1 MRNKIMLLAI
11 IVFAAANAN
20 AQIDYKTTTLSLGI
34 NVGVPTSPSDFYSIA
49 YGADL
54 QADFAVAPTTKIT
67 ASVGYEN
74 YSVKSTIG
82 TGHTG
87 MVPLLAGAKFNIGQ
101 KAYGHAQIGYGFE
114 TDKGAGGAFAYAP
127 SIGYYFSP
135 NFDASVKYLAFSK
148 DGSTLSSVNLR
159 VAYNF

>member
-1 MRNKIMLLAI
+1 MKNKIMLLAI
-11 IVFAAANAN
+11 ILFAAANVN
-20 AQIDYKTTTLSLGI
+20 AQMDYKTTTVSLGI
-34 NVGVPTSPSDFYSIA
+34 NVGIPTSPSNTYSIA

-74 YSVKSTIG
+74 YSVKSPSS
-82 TGHTG
+82 GHSG
-87 MVPLLAGAKFNIGQ
+87 MVPLLAGAKFNIGE
-101 KAYGHAQIGYGFE
+101 KAYGHAQLGYGFE

-135 NFDASVKYLAFSK
+135 NFDASIKYLAFSNN
-148 DGSTLSSVNLR
+148 GSTLSSVNLR